1 MTGNVVQHC
10 RDCKH
15 WERRE
20 RPGYEGPH
28 WQDVGL
34 CVLTVCGNEEP
45 EHPDTLAFG
54 GGTDDYCCWL
64 DTRGDFGCVQW
75 APKEDEPTAN
85 ELKWTTREGKII
97 SKSDVPR
104 ISDRHLAN
112 WLAYLTRR
120 HAEVAC
126 AAAYGPED
134 VEESAHRLLDYLE
147 AWQDILEREKK
158 RREDEGITVEEEL
171 EL

>member
-15 WERRE
+15 WEKGDTWLE
-20 RPGYEGPH
+20 GYGFCAVASPLEGEARYRDYVAH
-28 WQDVGL
+28 LAAGELWCISLQ
-34 CVLTVCGNEEP
+34 T
-45 EHPDTLAFG
+45 HPDH
-54 GGTDDYCCWL
+54 
-64 DTRGDFGCVQW
+64 GCVQW

-120 HAEVAC
+120 HAEVAY
-126 AAAYGPED
+126 AAAYGP
-134 VEESAHRLLDYLE
+134 
-147 AWQDILEREKK
+147 
-158 RREDEGITVEEEL
+158 
-171 EL
+171 